1 MLWTSKSNDEERSKK
16 ESFSVS
22 KIWLRGKQEKPQAMA
37 DSSSR
42 KVVSLRF
49 SAVTEDLK
57 EKNGKWEIDDE
68 NQSCYSVDSQGRAPS
83 FARRTLLWLTG
94 KQNKV
99 VHSSFASNL

>member
-1 MLWTSKSNDEERSKK
+1 MVDL
-16 ESFSVS
+16 
-22 KIWLRGKQEKPQAMA
+22 
-37 DSSSR
+37 SSR
-42 KVVSLRF
+42 RAVSLQF
-49 SAVTEDLK
+49 SAATEDLK

-68 NQSCYSVDSQGRAPS
+68 NQSYYSVDSQGRAPS